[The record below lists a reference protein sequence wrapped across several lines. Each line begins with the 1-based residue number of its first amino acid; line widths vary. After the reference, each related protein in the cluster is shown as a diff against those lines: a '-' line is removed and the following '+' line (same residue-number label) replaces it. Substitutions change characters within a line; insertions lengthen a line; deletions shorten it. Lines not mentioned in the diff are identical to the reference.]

1 MYLELAR
8 LLNADL
14 NSCIVFEESISGV
27 RAAVTAQIKGKEILG
42 QYGTWRTVKDFEAVD
57 LD

>member
-8 LLNADL
+8 LLNVDL
-14 NSCIVFEESISGV
+14 NSCIVFAESISGV
-27 RAAVTAQIKGKEILG
+27 RAAVTAQKIWKMENS
-42 QYGTWRTVKDFEAVD
+42 RDFEAVD

>member
-42 QYGTWRTVKDFEAVD
+42 QYGT
-57 LD
+57 